1 MRKICFFEEKLNIDW
16 VGAGFE
22 FNFTGEF
29 GKLSELK
36 TKEEMLLIVFHQL
49 RYTTKKTTSPP
60 FLVDLQSFFRTVFL
74 QLFYFTHRFLRYIR
88 LRFFQECRLEAIAS

>member
-1 MRKICFFEEKLNIDW
+1 MRKIYFFEEKLNIDW

-49 RYTTKKTTSPP
+49 RYTTKKTTNPP
-60 FLVDLQSFFRTVFL
+60 FLVDLQSFFSNCFFTVPYLFFLNTVFISDNIL
-74 QLFYFTHRFLRYIR
+74 
-88 LRFFQECRLEAIAS
+88 S